1 MRRNLLAAAVLAAA
15 LLAQPAE
22 AHILKVFAAVEG
34 AVIQGEAFFGGGKV
48 ARNKRVDVLGPDG
61 GKIGEATTDD
71 SGKFTY
77 QPRKRVDHTFVVEG
91 DEGHKGEWTVE
102 AGDLPAGVK

>member
-1 MRRNLLAAAVLAAA
+1 MRKFLAAAALAV

-22 AHILKVFAAVEG
+22 AHILKVFAAVENG
-34 AVIQGEAFFGGGKV
+34 VIQGEAFFGGGKV

-61 GKIGEATTDD
+61 GKIGEVQTDD
-71 SGKFTY
+71 TGKFTY
-77 QPRKRVDHTFVVEG
+77 QPKKRVDHTFVIEG

-102 AGDLPAGVK
+102 AVDLPAGVK